1 MSDNNYDHPPASS
14 RRPPVPSDQNAPTIG
29 SQRRP
34 LQFQR
39 PPGDLIITDP
49 SLEQVAL
56 DHAARNISD
65 FETVRGSYEPLPH
78 FERRPSDDFESDLDT
93 ILFDTQ
99 FANPTSRLLERLI
112 DEDSRENSRNNQPS
126 NRPRPREHLLYL
138 RNLIH
143 QESDHINT
151 NDTTRALDTLNREIE
166 DHYLDH
172 ASRLQI
178 QANRFHQFRQSHH
191 AYQSVFGL
199 PHLNARR
206 SLMEQLPQRASS
218 LEARPPRDRD
228 DRRRS
233 LRSALYDLIP
243 TPSDMPPSQ
252 SSRDQDHDRARRQ
265 KRRKLDADDNR
276 EDSLGFN
283 YGHQG
288 QVVPGALKM
297 EIASCDGGLFDSE
310 SDNLFPANVLQNDE
324 SVYST
329 KSDRCNLI
337 LRHRDEAPFCLKKI
351 VIKAP
356 RTGFDSP
363 VQEGMV
369 FVSMTSDELLART
382 ARYQIQYSEPPQRR
396 SHRRFILPSEEYL
409 SGNYRSRTA
418 PGRLDRTVLIDP
430 DSNQLGSSQSGS
442 TNVDPQT
449 EFRIT
454 TEYSDTV
461 DEDTSVER
469 EDEDFDTSA
478 NTDIERANDPEDVL
492 FSDTDDNS
500 PSDDDEDDHPMSQRR
515 LDIQRLND
523 TPQSR
528 RDRQRFE
535 NQHSENQ
542 RRLWASR
549 QNSDQPHRRRHV
561 PSLVDPIRRPP
572 ISSPVMPGT
581 SEEVLKPYARFFIR
595 RENSVVSIK
604 FDPPPSGRFILIK
617 LWSTSTGSN
626 IDIQSIISHGYAG
639 PRFFPSGGLR

>member
-14 RRPPVPSDQNAPTIG
+14 RRPSVPRNQNAPAVG

-34 LQFQR
+34 LQSQR
-39 PPGDLIITDP
+39 SPGDLITADP

-56 DHAARNISD
+56 DHAARNISE
-65 FETVRGSYEPLPH
+65 FETVRGSHEPLPH
-78 FERRPSDDFESDLDT
+78 IERRHSDDFESDLDT
-93 ILFDTQ
+93 ILFDAQ

-206 SLMEQLPQRASS
+206 SLMEQLPQRAPS

-233 LRSALYDLIP
+233 LRSALYDSLHTQP
-243 TPSDMPPSQ
+243 TMPQSQ
-252 SSRDQDHDRARRQ
+252 NSRDQDHDHDRTRRQ

-297 EIASCDGGLFDSE
+297 EIASCDGGLFESE
-310 SDNLFPANVLQNDE
+310 IENLFPANVLQNDE

-382 ARYQIQYSEPPQRR
+382 ARYQIQYSEPSQRR
-396 SHRRFILPSEEYL
+396 SHRRFVQPSEEYL
-409 SGNYRSRTA
+409 SGNYRGRTA

-430 DSNQLGSSQSGS
+430 DSNQLGSNQSGS
-442 TNVDPQT
+442 ANVDPQA

-461 DEDTSVER
+461 DDDTSVER

-478 NTDIERANDPEDVL
+478 NTDLERANDPEDVL
-492 FSDTDDNS
+492 FSDS
-500 PSDDDEDDHPMSQRR
+500 YVSSDDDDDEEDHPMSQRR
-515 LDIQRLND
+515 LEIRRLDD

-528 RDRQRFE
+528 RDRLLVRSE
-535 NQHSENQ
+535 NQRSENQ

-549 QNSDQPHRRRHV
+549 PDQPHRRRHA

-604 FDPPPSGRFILIK
+604 FDPPPCVVES
-617 LWSTSTGSN
+617 S
-626 IDIQSIISHGYAG
+626 
-639 PRFFPSGGLR
+639 PFPFVC